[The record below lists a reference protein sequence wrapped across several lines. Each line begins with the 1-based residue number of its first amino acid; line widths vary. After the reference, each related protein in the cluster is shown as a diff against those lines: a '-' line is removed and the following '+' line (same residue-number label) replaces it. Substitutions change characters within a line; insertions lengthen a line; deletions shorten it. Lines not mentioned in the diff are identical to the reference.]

1 MSAKIR
7 FTDKIVITLSQ
18 AFACMP
24 RIVQTFARLIAKLF
38 LKILAKTSSQYVHF
52 KTFINTLACTH
63 MDAKEILGQ

>member
-1 MSAKIR
+1 
-7 FTDKIVITLSQ
+7 
-18 AFACMP
+18 MP
-24 RIVQTFARLIAKLF
+24 RTVQAFARLIAKLF